1 MPYLL
6 LVIADHTFRM
16 TETAP
21 LGRDHRHLMAHA
33 QFARDDAHDVDIAA
47 VGIDDHHLPQ
57 PGFGNL
63 RTNRR
68 PDGDEQLGT
77 ERQRAGA
84 VDVFVGL
91 ADLLCRKHQDIQI
104 LRPLP
109 LQLRQHAGRDGDIR
123 CDRQMR
129 AVLFRR
135 GDRQNGNRGLG
146 GEAGKI
152 VCIELVPVKRRSH
165 AVFPF
170 RHLLR

>member
-1 MPYLL
+1 MPSGSDRNGAHWVETTAIWWRTRSSRATMLMMSRL
-6 LVIADHTFRM
+6 PPWELTITILRM
-16 TETAP
+16 
-21 LGRDHRHLMAHA
+21 
-33 QFARDDAHDVDIAA
+33 
-47 VGIDDHHLPQ
+47 

-63 RTNRR
+63 RADRR

-91 ADLLCRKHQDIQI
+91 ADLLCRKHQDVQI